1 MSPYESLPASAFWRS
16 GVAQSDPNRMEGLY
30 KKKFDIARTDRIVT
44 AGSCFAQHISR
55 HLRSAGFKVIDAEP
69 PPKAMTDET
78 ARAFGYRLFSARY
91 GNIYTAR
98 QLLQLLQEALG
109 KKSGNVYTGRRW
121 LQLLRGASS
130 KAIRAN
136 FIWERDGR
144 FFDALRPG
152 VEPDGLASPEEVE
165 IHRRA
170 HLRLVGRMLRKTNV
184 FIFTFGL
191 TEAWTDRE
199 SGTVYPTAP
208 GTIAGHYDPR
218 RFTFRNFTFREIYN
232 DFVEVRSLLKQLR
245 PKIRFVV
252 TVSPVRLTAT
262 ASGRHV
268 LAATVHSKS
277 ILRAVAGELE
287 QEFDDVDYFPSYE
300 IITNPAA
307 RSGFYRDNLREIDPA
322 GVAAA
327 MRTFMSAHVP
337 DYAEDAPYA
346 LRAPTDKKT
355 PQQDND
361 AEDEVVCEEMLL
373 EAFAGDRRA

>member
-1 MSPYESLPASAFWRS
+1 
-16 GVAQSDPNRMEGLY
+16 
-30 KKKFDIARTDRIVT
+30 
-44 AGSCFAQHISR
+44 
-55 HLRSAGFKVIDAEP
+55 
-69 PPKAMTDET
+69 
-78 ARAFGYRLFSARY
+78 
-91 GNIYTAR
+91 
-98 QLLQLLQEALG
+98 
-109 KKSGNVYTGRRW
+109 
-121 LQLLRGASS
+121 
-130 KAIRAN
+130 
-136 FIWERDGR
+136 
-144 FFDALRPG
+144 
-152 VEPDGLASPEEVE
+152 VEPEGFASPREVE

-170 HLRLVGRMLRKTNV
+170 HLRLVRRMLRKTNV

-199 SGTVYPTAP
+199 SGTVFPTAP

-232 DFVEVRSLLKQLR
+232 DFVEVRSILKQLR
-245 PKIRFVV
+245 PKIRFVI
-252 TVSPVRLTAT
+252 TVSPVPLTAT

-268 LAATVHSKS
+268 LTATVHSKS

-307 RSGFYRDNLREIDPA
+307 RSGFFRDNLREIDRA

-327 MRTFMSAHVP
+327 MHTFMSAHVSE
-337 DYAEDAPYA
+337 YAGDASPYA
-346 LRAPTDKKT
+346 LHAPTTKK
-355 PQQDND
+355 PPRHDDD